1 MFVKVVTS
9 LSLSGKWLLNKDKVV
24 LAYQTSEQ
32 NNWYYIIFDSG
43 NARIVFERA
52 IEYYG
57 DDNMDQYLY
66 IAFARFE
73 ESQREVGYMLVVF
86 V

>member
-1 MFVKVVTS
+1 MVVKCRWTS
-9 LSLSGKWLLNKDKVV
+9 AFISNVRAKYW
-24 LAYQTSEQ
+24 E
-32 NNWYYIIFDSG
+32 YIIFDSG

-73 ESQREVGYMLVVF
+73 ESQREVGCMCCFARFGTIYTI
-86 V
+86 